1 MQDEAGSYPQP
12 NSRNDNYFSV
22 VSDLMSLAAHIQASM
37 NMLETAIARELPAG
51 DPEAYENVIVLD
63 DVTPCYVKANA
74 ALHACKAGLEVA
86 LHCMLD
92 SRDAGISRRTDL
104 PAQRSPAD
112 LANCA

>member
-1 MQDEAGSYPQP
+1 MAGSGPQP
-12 NSRNDNYFSV
+12 DRRNDNYFSV

-37 NMLETAIARELPAG
+37 NMLEKAIARELPAG
-51 DPEAYENVIVLD
+51 DPEAYENVVVLD

-74 ALHACKAGLEVA
+74 ALHACKAGLGAA

-92 SRDAGISRRTDL
+92 TETPEYGTDGFAGR
-104 PAQRSPAD
+104 QHGPAD

>member
-1 MQDEAGSYPQP
+1 MQDMAGSYPRP
-12 NSRNDNYFSV
+12 DSRNDNYFSI

-51 DPEAYENVIVLD
+51 DPEAYENVVVLD

-74 ALHACKAGLEVA
+74 ALHACKAGLGAA
-86 LHCMLD
+86 LHCM
-92 SRDAGISRRTDL
+92 RDTETPEYGADGFAAR
-104 PAQRSPAD
+104 QRSAAD